1 MSWSRTAGFVRER
14 RLPSTASA
22 LQLQDDRGR
31 LTPTAH
37 VKDADVSKSVKKKKE
52 TREMVNKADPPPTKK
67 TVSFLCSVTNL
78 YF

>member
-31 LTPTAH
+31 LTPTAR
-37 VKDADVSKSVKKKKE
+37 VKDADVSKSVKKRKKPE
-52 TREMVNKADPPPTKK
+52 KW
-67 TVSFLCSVTNL
+67 
-78 YF
+78 